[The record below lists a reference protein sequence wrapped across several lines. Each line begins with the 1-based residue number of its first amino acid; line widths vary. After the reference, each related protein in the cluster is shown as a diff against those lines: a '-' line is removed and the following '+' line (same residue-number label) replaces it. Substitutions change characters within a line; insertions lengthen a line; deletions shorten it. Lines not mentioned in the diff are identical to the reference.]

1 MVSGLLVVT
10 TITMVTTIRLPTLTL
25 TTTMIIITTIV
36 LVGLC
41 SNIESDYIIYGLY
54 TVQVLDVKGGLFL
67 LKNFLSK

>member
-10 TITMVTTIRLPTLTL
+10 TITMVTTIRSLTL

-54 TVQVLDVKGGLFL
+54 TVQVLDIKGGLFL

>member
-1 MVSGLLVVT
+1 
-10 TITMVTTIRLPTLTL
+10 
-25 TTTMIIITTIV
+25 MIIITTIV

-54 TVQVLDVKGGLFL
+54 TVQVLDIKGGLFL

>member
-10 TITMVTTIRLPTLTL
+10 TITMVTTIRLPTL

-54 TVQVLDVKGGLFL
+54 TVQVLDIKGGLFL